1 MASCRFVCISLAF
14 AVTISL
20 TSASL
25 EHNSQRNVI
34 RRSAGISTLPHVYV
48 WLFVYGGFSK
58 ECWVDG
64 AFVLPFFILMNWIRF
79 SEFWNSQI
87 EFSWFLFLRIIIDE
101 SIHMC
106 VYACIYNGMCQ
117 SFHFSSSNAKWSHIV
132 FCTPF
137 VSAHLHFTNSI
148 RLFIFACFVPL
159 GCEFAFATSLTK
171 SHKYFLCHKPKT
183 QCCVNFPLAGVC

>member
-117 SFHFSSSNAKWSHIV
+117 SFHFSFIECQMISYRFLYPLCLCSFAFYQFHSV
-132 FCTPF
+132 VYFRLFC
-137 VSAHLHFTNSI
+137 SARLWVCFRHFTDKI
-148 RLFIFACFVPL
+148 A
-159 GCEFAFATSLTK
+159 
-171 SHKYFLCHKPKT
+171 
-183 QCCVNFPLAGVC
+183 